1 MIEGGWNNVIFN
13 NMSRKNVDVNENEN
27 LFKIDIN

>member
-1 MIEGGWNNVIFN
+1 MLRNNVIFN

-27 LFKIDIN
+27 LFNIDIN